1 MRGYCAAGGGIHEL
15 REYCGEP
22 RPVVE
27 IDPEDRGQV
36 ETFVNVM
43 KRNGWTGLDEAAV
56 EDMQAAL
63 RSLLAPPR
71 PPEPEGRYA
80 VVVDDEGIEWMRKH
94 ADSMWASQNE
104 QVGPGVVNFSWR
116 KYANIAVAR
125 VLSEGVTA

>member
-1 MRGYCAAGGGIHEL
+1 MRGYCAAGGGVHEL

-27 IDPEDRGQV
+27 IDPEDHEQV
-36 ETFVNVM
+36 ERLLEGYL
-43 KRNGWTGLDEAAV
+43 RNSQERAPLAR
-56 EDMQAAL
+56 MYHAL
-63 RSLLAPPR
+63 RSLIAPPR